1 MSYNHS
7 DDTGYE
13 QPDGD
18 YYDYQSPNQTQY
30 DDAQARLPS
39 IFRAQQQPGFDNE
52 AYLDVPNSPAP
63 NLGFRL
69 STITERT
76 ERTEPSTLWHP
87 RQQYTVPDS
96 PRSYLSSVTTSYG
109 KEIGGAT
116 SSTSRMTI
124 THLASRTRRSGGEC
138 NFIHPI
144 QRTRPQNTFPVPFHD
159 TACFCP
165 RTYSTRK

>member
-1 MSYNHS
+1 MSYNHP
-7 DDTGYE
+7 DDVGYE

-18 YYDYQSPNQTQY
+18 YYDYQPPNQAQY

-52 AYLDVPNSPAP
+52 AYLDVPNSPGP

-76 ERTEPSTLWHP
+76 ERTEPSALWHP

-96 PRSYLSSVTTSYG
+96 PRSLLSSVTTSYG
-109 KEIGGAT
+109 KEIGGTT
-116 SSTSRMTI
+116 STTSNMTI
-124 THLASRTRRSGGEC
+124 THLLSRTRRPGGERD
-138 NFIHPI
+138 FL
-144 QRTRPQNTFPVPFHD
+144 
-159 TACFCP
+159 
-165 RTYSTRK
+165 YSFQCS